1 MLYFFEDFVLDPD
14 RRELRR
20 GGALIAV
27 QPQVFDLLE
36 YLVTNRDRVVSK
48 DDILQAVWGGR
59 IVSESALTTRIN
71 AIRTA
76 VGDNGDQQRLIRTL
90 PRKGIR
96 FVGLV
101 QERGRPVDEGAI
113 ADAKTPEQKAAHR
126 DEAVPLER
134 RQLTIASC
142 ELLLGAAAAGMD
154 PEDLREVIQG
164 YHNCVVE
171 TIRRHNGLVANTH
184 GNTAVV
190 YFGYPQAH
198 EDDPER
204 AVRAA
209 LELIATAGALKTRT
223 SSQTRVGIA
232 TGLVIVGDVTG
243 ATGVHERGII
253 GETPN
258 AAAQLQA
265 IAEPDT
271 VIIADSTRRLLGNL
285 FELDDLGMKDLKGI
299 AVPVRAWTALR
310 QSPAAGRFEAFHATG
325 LTALVGREEELEL
338 LMRRWSRAKAG
349 RGQVV
354 LLSGEAGVGK
364 SRLTA
369 ALLEA
374 IATEPHTRL
383 CNFCSPQHTDSALY
397 PIIGRIERAAGFTR
411 DDTSQAKLDKLE
423 TLLAQRSTSAHDAA
437 LFAEMLSLP
446 NDGRYPA
453 LELTPQQR
461 RQKTLEALVLQVA
474 ALTRENPVLMAFED
488 AQWID
493 PTSLELFSR
502 IVDRIPPL
510 RVLLIMTYRP
520 EFQPPWLGRP
530 YVTALTINRLTE
542 REAAA
547 MIDRIVG
554 NKPLQASIR
563 KDIIERSD
571 GIPLF
576 VEEMTKA
583 MLEAGG
589 ESKTGKTLLLTEAVP
604 ASLQVSL
611 MARLDRLGSAKV
623 VAQIGAVIGRQFPH
637 ALIAAV
643 AGKAEPELRSALRQL
658 VEAGLLFS
666 QGVAPHAT
674 YLFKHALVQDSAY
687 DTLLREPRRALHAQI
702 VDAVERQFADIAEN
716 QPEILARHCVEAGL
730 IEKATAFWD
739 RAGQRSLESSALNE
753 AVEQFTRGLDQIAA
767 VPATPPLRQRQI
779 KLQIGLANSIYHA
792 KGFVA
797 AETKAAFDQARAMI
811 QQAEALGE
819 QVEDPLLLY
828 SVLYGSFIAKFIP
841 FEGDAARALASQFLE
856 LARRQKAIAP
866 IMIGHR
872 LLGTTLLCLG
882 EPAEGLKHLDHASA
896 LYEPAAHRSLT
907 THFGHDI
914 GAATHSLRSLALW
927 LLGYP
932 ETALAEIDFALKV
945 ARETTHAPTLM
956 FTLGMTTFTQI
967 CCRTYAR
974 ANSQIN
980 ECVALA
986 EETGVVLWNMH
997 AMADRGCVLALVGKS
1012 AEGLQTISSVI
1023 DGWRSIGATVFAPFW
1038 LSHLALAYADLGK
1051 FDDASRK
1058 ICETITTIETSKEKW
1073 CEAETNR
1080 IAGEIALKSP
1090 ERDTAKAQSYFERA
1104 LAVAYARRAKSWEL
1118 RAAMSLARLWRDQGK
1133 VRQARELLAPV
1144 HSWFTEG
1151 FDTRDLKDAKALLK
1165 SLAA

>member
-76 VGDNGDQQRLIRTL
+76 VGDDGDQQRLIRTL

-96 FVGLV
+96 FVGVV
-101 QERGRPVDEGAI
+101 QQRGRPLDEAAVA
-113 ADAKTPEQKAAHR
+113 ADAKTPEQKTAR
-126 DEAVPLER
+126 CDEAVPPER

-142 ELLLGAAAAGMD
+142 ELLLGAAGMD

-164 YHNCVVE
+164 YHKCVVE
-171 TIRRHNGLVANTH
+171 TIQQQNGLVANTH

-209 LELIATAGALKTRT
+209 LELIETVGALKTRT

-232 TGLVIVGDVTG
+232 TGLVIVGDITDATG
-243 ATGVHERGII
+243 AHERGII

-258 AAAQLQA
+258 VAAQLQA

-271 VIIADSTRRLLGNL
+271 VIIAESTRRLLGNL
-285 FELDDLGMKDLKGI
+285 FELDDLGTKDLKGI
-299 AVPVRAWTALR
+299 AAPVRAWTALR
-310 QSPAAGRFEAFHATG
+310 QSPAAGRFDAFHATG

-338 LMRRWSRAKAG
+338 LLRRWSRAKAG
-349 RGQVV
+349 EGQAV
-354 LLSGEAGVGK
+354 LLSGEAGIGK

-374 IATEPHTRL
+374 IAKEPHTRL
-383 CNFCSPQHTDSALY
+383 RTFCSPQHTDSALY
-397 PIIGRIERAAGFTR
+397 PTIGQIERTAGFTR
-411 DDTSQAKLDKLE
+411 DDTLPAKLDKLDA
-423 TLLAQRSTSAHDAA
+423 LLAQSSTATQDAA

-461 RQKTLEALVLQVA
+461 RQKTLEALALQVA
-474 ALTRENPVLMAFED
+474 ALTRENPVLMVFED
-488 AQWID
+488 GQWID

-502 IVDRIPPL
+502 IVDRIPTL
-510 RVLLIMTYRP
+510 RVLLIVTYRP

-530 YVTALTINRLTE
+530 YVTALTINRLTG
-542 REAAA
+542 REAGA

-583 MLEAGG
+583 VLEAGG
-589 ESKTGKTLLLTEAVP
+589 ESKAEKTPALTAAVP
-604 ASLQVSL
+604 ASLHASL
-611 MARLDRLGSAKV
+611 MARLDRLGSVKV

-643 AGKAEPELRSALRQL
+643 AAKAEPELRSALHQL
-658 VEAGLLFS
+658 IEAGLLFS

-674 YLFKHALVQDSAY
+674 YLFKHALVQDAAY

-702 VDAVERQFADIAEN
+702 ADALERQFADIAEN
-716 QPEILARHCVEAGL
+716 QPEILARHCAEAGL
-730 IEKATAFWD
+730 LEKAAALWD
-739 RAGQRSLESSALNE
+739 RAGQRSLERSALIE

-767 VPATPPLRQRQI
+767 LPATPPLRQRQI
-779 KLQIGLANSIYHA
+779 KLQIGLANSIYHT
-792 KGFVA
+792 KGFAA

-811 QQAEALGE
+811 EHAEALGE
-819 QVEDPLLLY
+819 HVDDPLLLY
-828 SVLYGSFIAKFIP
+828 SVLYGFFIAKFIP
-841 FEGDAARALASQFLE
+841 FEGEAACALGSQFLE
-856 LARRQKAIAP
+856 LARQQKATAL

-882 EPAEGLKHLDHASA
+882 EPAEGIKHLDQALA
-896 LYEPAAHRSLT
+896 LYEPAAHRSLV
-907 THFGHDI
+907 THFGHDV
-914 GAATHSLRSLALW
+914 GAAAHSLRSLALW

-932 ETALAEIDFALKV
+932 ENALAEIDYALKA

-956 FTLGMTTFTQI
+956 LTLDMTTFTQI
-967 CCRTYAR
+967 CCGNYSR
-974 ANSQIN
+974 ANAQID
-980 ECVALA
+980 ECIALV
-986 EETGVVLWNMH
+986 EEKGIVLWKMQAIAH
-997 AMADRGCVLALVGKS
+997 RGCVLALVGKS
-1012 AEGLQTISSVI
+1012 AEGIQTISSGI
-1023 DGWRSIGATVFAPFW
+1023 DGWRSIGATVFAQFW
-1038 LSHLALAYADLGK
+1038 LSHLALAYAGLGK
-1051 FDDASRK
+1051 LDDAWRK
-1058 ICETITTIETSKEKW
+1058 IYETITAIETSKEKW
-1073 CEAETNR
+1073 CEAELNR
-1080 IAGEIALKSP
+1080 IAGEIALRSP
-1090 ERDTAKAQSYFERA
+1090 ERDTAKAQLYFERA
-1104 LAVAYARRAKSWEL
+1104 LAVARQQQAKSWEL
-1118 RAAMSLARLWRDQGK
+1118 RAAMSMARLWRDQGK
-1133 VRQARELLAPV
+1133 PQQARELLAPV
-1144 HSWFTEG
+1144 YRWFTEG
-1151 FDTRDLKDAKALLK
+1151 FDTLDLKEAKALLDE
-1165 SLAA
+1165 LHA